1 MVKSPAT
8 VANTFFYVVL
18 LEASRTLPHA
28 KRIPEKEIEAQR
40 ETPPWEEMELGFETA
55 AY

>member
-1 MVKSPAT
+1 MVKSLAT
-8 VANTFFYVVL
+8 VAKIFFYVIL
-18 LEASRTLPHA
+18 LETSRTLPHA

-40 ETPPWEEMELGFETA
+40 EALPWEEIELGFETA